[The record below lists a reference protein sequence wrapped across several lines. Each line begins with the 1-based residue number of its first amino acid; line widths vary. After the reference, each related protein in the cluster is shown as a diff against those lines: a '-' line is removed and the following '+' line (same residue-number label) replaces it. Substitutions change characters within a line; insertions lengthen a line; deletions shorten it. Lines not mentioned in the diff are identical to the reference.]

1 MKSAISIIVTGAL
14 SGPFLGARTGSKL
27 TVSAAMTTVPVSKDN
42 ARSID
47 RKTDLFIVPTPF
59 LSVVKSEMIFE

>member
-27 TVSAAMTTVPVSKDN
+27 TVSAARTAVPVNSN
-42 ARSID
+42 NVSNID
-47 RKTDLFIVPTPF
+47 IKTDLFIVPTPF